1 MSNALVES
9 QTAQYETQSNDDEN
23 ISSDQQGRQLAQL
36 YRSFL
41 TRASVFLTE
50 GDAQS
55 TTASVETSRPDT
67 ALSGYSLSSIR
78 SAARPSSAKQSY
90 RSKSASTPAKRNDKR
105 HRTFQ
110 KFIDNLEDKRCS
122 SIRRYQ
128 QELRDYLLKRLECD
142 RIQEEVE
149 ILNEKVRKLQVEK
162 NLYTKVFRLVQDA
175 LSLFPTG
182 SLQGSEG
189 VKGLILRYQTLS
201 ETKAMFQ
208 QRDLSKDKQER
219 RQELSRLM
227 LEHNTRIAGLTT
239 RIAQLNEKKIE
250 LAKKESIKEDKLL
263 QKVDLYRYKMATES
277 QLLRCIDSLYDK
289 YRLNYQPTGDENSL
303 STEQKL
309 RAIQE
314 FILYRIDLVERVNNM
329 DKIPTI

>member
-1 MSNALVES
+1 
-9 QTAQYETQSNDDEN
+9 
-23 ISSDQQGRQLAQL
+23 
-36 YRSFL
+36 
-41 TRASVFLTE
+41 
-50 GDAQS
+50 
-55 TTASVETSRPDT
+55 
-67 ALSGYSLSSIR
+67 
-78 SAARPSSAKQSY
+78 
-90 RSKSASTPAKRNDKR
+90 NDKR